1 VHGRTWL
8 VTRNPPL
15 PAGYEFRGN
24 DAARLDAASR
34 RGGMDEYVRLRRLGV
49 GN

>member
-1 VHGRTWL
+1 
-8 VTRNPPL
+8 VTRKPPL
-15 PAGYEFRGN
+15 PVGDDFRGN

-34 RGGMDEYVRLRRLGV
+34 RGGMHEYVRLRRMGV